1 MPNLWSFFQ
10 SRFWPLAIGIALA
23 GVVAL
28 VFGPFAFGVVL
39 ALAVAVAIVTGL
51 IGPETPSA
59 SALEE
64 SPPVAALLSP
74 LARAVIAQLPAPV
87 MLLDGNERVLLVND
101 AMRALVGVGV
111 ENKHVS
117 AVLRNPAVLTA
128 IDQTAHDGEPATV
141 QFTLPVP
148 IERHYQ
154 AYVARVSAA
163 PPTIVLLLHDLTA
176 IRRSEQ
182 MRADFVANASH
193 ELRTP
198 LAAVSGFIDTL
209 RGHARDDEEAR
220 DKFLGIM
227 AVEAARM
234 RRLID
239 DLLSLTR
246 IEMNEHVPP
255 QTRIQLENVVRE
267 VAAALA
273 PLARGDHIAIE
284 ISGNSDLPPV
294 VGDRDELIQLF
305 QNLIHNAIKYGR
317 ENGHVWISFGQTAD
331 GQVFVTVR
339 DDGEGIASSAVPRLT
354 ERFYRVDVKRSR
366 EKGGTGLGLAIVK
379 HIVSRHQGRLQ
390 IESRQGEGSSFYRPA
405 AARACG
411 KRCKKPSWQPG
422 SSHQCHRNVIK
433 SSHRIGGTPL
443 SPSQRERFPSP
454 DDRAHR
460 EVLYRTVGSLS
471 ALVAQMGGLAEA
483 QSAASIEAVA
493 RRDSQ
498 AAEGA
503 VGGDAPH

>member
-1 MPNLWSFFQ
+1 MPASWGFFQ
-10 SRFWPLAIGIALA
+10 NRFWPLALGMALA
-23 GVVAL
+23 GL
-28 VFGPFAFGVVL
+28 VGFLFGPL
-39 ALAVAVAIVTGL
+39 ALGILLAVASVAAIVSSL
-51 IGPETPSA
+51 SSAEAPSA
-59 SALEE
+59 AAAAVIT
-64 SPPVAALLSP
+64 PVAALSP

-87 MLLDGNERVLLVND
+87 MLLDEGERVILVND
-101 AMRALVGVGV
+101 SMRTLVGAGV

-128 IDQTAHDGEPATV
+128 IDQTSHDGEPATV

-163 PPTIVLLLHDLTA
+163 PPTTALLLHDLTA

-182 MRADFVANASH
+182 MRADFIANASH

-209 RGHARDDEEAR
+209 RGHAKDDTAAR
-220 DKFLGIM
+220 EKFLEIM

-255 QTRIQLENVVRE
+255 LSRIQLENVVRE
-267 VAAALA
+267 VVAALA
-273 PLARGDHIAIE
+273 PLARSDRIVIE
-284 ISGNSDLPPV
+284 IAGESGLPLII
-294 VGDRDELIQLF
+294 GDRDELVQLF

-317 ENGHVWISFGQTAD
+317 ESGHIWISFGRSPD
-331 GQVFVTVR
+331 GQVFAAVR
-339 DDGEGIASSAVPRLT
+339 DDGEGIAPSAVPRLT

-379 HIVSRHQGRLQ
+379 HIISRHQGRLS
-390 IESRQGEGSSFYRPA
+390 IESRLGEGSSFTVFLPPA
-405 AARACG
+405 PAETGPKAE
-411 KRCKKPSWQPG
+411 PVQL
-422 SSHQCHRNVIK
+422 SS
-433 SSHRIGGTPL
+433 
-443 SPSQRERFPSP
+443 
-454 DDRAHR
+454 A
-460 EVLYRTVGSLS
+460 TVTEML
-471 ALVAQMGGLAEA
+471 
-483 QSAASIEAVA
+483 
-493 RRDSQ
+493 
-498 AAEGA
+498 
-503 VGGDAPH
+503 

>member
-1 MPNLWSFFQ
+1 MPDPWGFF
-10 SRFWPLAIGIALA
+10 RGRLWPLIIGMALA
-23 GVVAL
+23 GFVAL
-28 VFGPFAFGVVL
+28 LFGPVAFGILL
-39 ALAVAVAIVTGL
+39 ALSLAAALVSSLFTA
-51 IGPETPSA
+51 EKPSA
-59 SALEE
+59 ATTEVTR
-64 SPPVAALLSP
+64 PVTALSP

-87 MLLDGNERVLLVND
+87 MLLDEGERVILVND
-101 AMRALVGVGV
+101 SMRTVVGAGV

-154 AYVARVSAA
+154 AYVARVSAS
-163 PPTIVLLLHDLTA
+163 PQTIALLLHDLTA

-182 MRADFVANASH
+182 MRADFIANASH

-209 RGHARDDEEAR
+209 RGHAKDDGVAR
-220 DKFLGIM
+220 EKFLDIM
-227 AVEAARM
+227 GVEAARM

-255 QTRIQLENVVRE
+255 QSRIQLESVVRE
-267 VAAALA
+267 VVAALG
-273 PLARGDHIAIE
+273 PLARGDRMVIE
-284 ISGNSDLPPV
+284 ISGDPTLPSV
-294 VGDRDELIQLF
+294 IGDRDELVQLF

-317 ENGHVWISFGQTAD
+317 ENGHIWISFGKSPE
-331 GQVFVTVR
+331 GQAFATVR
-339 DDGEGIASSAVPRLT
+339 DDGEGIAPSAIPRLT

-390 IESRQGEGSSFYRPA
+390 IESRLGEGSSFTVFLPPAPAENSGKSEPA
-405 AARACG
+405 AV
-411 KRCKKPSWQPG
+411 S
-422 SSHQCHRNVIK
+422 
-433 SSHRIGGTPL
+433 
-443 SPSQRERFPSP
+443 
-454 DDRAHR
+454 
-460 EVLYRTVGSLS
+460 
-471 ALVAQMGGLAEA
+471 
-483 QSAASIEAVA
+483 SAAVTEML
-493 RRDSQ
+493 
-498 AAEGA
+498 
-503 VGGDAPH
+503 